1 MLDHALE
8 ILSRVKAR
16 AFFALAAGQPKA
28 EPDKIP
34 IFAYN
39 PYPYPIEGD
48 FTAEFMLWDQN
59 WNPEFLQPCV
69 YDQAGNLLPSQCEKE
84 YSTIPLEWRKRVVF
98 HASLEPMKLNRFD
111 CGFEAIPAK
120 PVPTLKHN
128 DTHFVFDAGKTHVE
142 INRATGLVDVYAA
155 NGINYVNKNAFAL
168 EVFEDNYDPWYM
180 ENTSWK
186 NKVGEF
192 ALLTP
197 EEAQIFCHTNAPL
210 DGVHVIESGDVRT
223 VVEAVFGYHSSR
235 AQVKYL
241 LSETGAL
248 QIDVRIVWDEKQ
260 KLVKLNVPAAFD
272 KTECIGEEAYGRET
286 LRGGSEENVSHRY
299 AALCQP
305 TDDGAAFAV
314 LNNGLY
320 GSSFDDAANA
330 LKITLLRSPSYTA
343 HPLPGRI
350 TMPQDRYM
358 PYIEQGERDFSFAFV
373 VGTREDVLDKAPRLS
388 AHFNRRPMVL
398 SFYPTGVGEKPQT
411 PVLLRD
417 NDIVTIEAFKKADC
431 GDGYILRL
439 FNPTEQKQTA
449 VVQVY
454 DAEETVEFG
463 KFEIKTLRYEAGKL
477 REDVLMEGILKE

>member
-1 MLDHALE
+1 
-8 ILSRVKAR
+8 
-16 AFFALAAGQPKA
+16 
-28 EPDKIP
+28 
-34 IFAYN
+34 
-39 PYPYPIEGD
+39 
-48 FTAEFMLWDQN
+48 MLWDQN
-59 WNPEFLQPCV
+59 WNPEFLQPHV
-69 YDQAGNLLPSQCEKE
+69 YDEAGKPLPSQCEKE

-142 INRATGLVDVYAA
+142 INRATGLVDVYAVD
-155 NGINYVNKNAFAL
+155 GKDYVNKNTFAL
-168 EVFEDNYDPWYM
+168 EVFDDNYDPWYM

-210 DGVHVIESGDVRT
+210 NGVHVIESGNVRT
-223 VVEAVFGYHSSR
+223 VVEAVFGYHNSR
-235 AQVKYL
+235 AQVKYI
-241 LSETGAL
+241 LSETGSL

-272 KTECIGEEAYGRET
+272 KTECIGEEAYGREV
-286 LRGGSEENVSHRY
+286 LRGGLEENVSHRY
-299 AALCQP
+299 TALCQP
-305 TDDGAAFAV
+305 TDGGAAFAV

-373 VGTREDVLDKAPRLS
+373 AGTREEVLDKAPRLS
-388 AHFNRRPMVL
+388 AHFNRRPMML

-411 PVLLRD
+411 PVLLKD
-417 NDIVTIEAFKKADC
+417 NGIVTIEAFKKADC

-439 FNPTEQKQTA
+439 FNPTEKKQTA

-454 DAEETVEFG
+454 GAEATVEFG
-463 KFEIKTLRYEAGKL
+463 KFEIKTLRYEAGTL
-477 REDVLMEGILKE
+477 REDSLMEGILKE